1 MNDSA
6 SPHQGPSK
14 PGPSKIGLV
23 IGVLLFVALAGLL
36 FYGVRQSDR
45 ADREALPSPLIG
57 KPAPDFSLP
66 VLHESG
72 RLVSKRELLGAPYVL
87 NVWGSWCPECRVE
100 HPVLS
105 KFALTKRVRVI
116 GYNLKDE
123 HAEALKWLEQFGN
136 PYMLVLTDYDGRAA
150 IDWGIYGAPETFL
163 VDAKGI
169 VRWKHVGAL
178 TDEIIKNELI
188 PQIEKAERGG

>member
-1 MNDSA
+1 MNETA
-6 SPHQGPSK
+6 SSRK
-14 PGPSKIGLV
+14 GPSKIGLV

-57 KPAPDFSLP
+57 KPAPDFALP